1 MSRPKPYIRPMRS
14 WWLKNPFYIRYMI
27 RESTSVFVTIYSLY
41 LLCGLARLAT
51 GESAWDG
58 WLTELTS
65 PALVVFHIAAMAAAL
80 YHTVTWF
87 KVSPKVTPPLFAG
100 ANRISDRVIT
110 TTQYVIAGVLYLIIL
125 ITAWMV

>member
-1 MSRPKPYIRPMRS
+1 MSG

-27 RESTSVFVTIYSLY
+27 RESTSVFVTIYALY

-51 GESAWDG
+51 GAGAWYG
-58 WLTELTS
+58 WLEELTS
-65 PALVVFHIAAMAAAL
+65 PALVVFHLIAMAAAL

-87 KVSPKVTPPLFAG
+87 KVSPKVTPPLYFG
-100 ANRISDRVIT
+100 GNRISDRTIT
-110 TTQYVIAGVLYLIIL
+110 ATQYVIAGIVYLVIL